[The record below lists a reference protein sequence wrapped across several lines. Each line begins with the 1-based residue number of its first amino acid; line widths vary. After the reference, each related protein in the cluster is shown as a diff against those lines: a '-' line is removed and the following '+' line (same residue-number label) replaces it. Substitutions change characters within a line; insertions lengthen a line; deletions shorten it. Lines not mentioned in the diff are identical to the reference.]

1 MKKLQL
7 KKPDIKGKIRKIKN
21 LKKEDVIAYWKG
33 RHERRERILEAR
45 RNSAFAK
52 KMQPV
57 YAFMN
62 RFSLIFHAL
71 LACIINFVIEA
82 ISRHSVVAAWDYMT
96 GTPLV
101 FLYNA
106 FMIFVTFSIVYL
118 FKRRIFVRMIIGAI
132 WVILGIANG
141 YILLKRV
148 TPFNAQD
155 LKIAGD
161 GIALINN
168 YCNGF
173 EVVVIAVGAVALL
186 IWLISMWRRG
196 GQYAGKIHHIAAL
209 IGIIVCGV
217 LYTFVTNIAID
228 KRVVSTYFGNIA
240 FAYEDYGLPYCF
252 SASLFNT
259 GISEPN
265 GYTKKAMAKIDKDG
279 ELNQTATSRS
289 SDELPNIIV
298 VQLESYFD
306 VANAEFF
313 TTSEDACPNLHNLYQ
328 NYSNGYFKVPSV
340 GAGTANTE
348 FEVLTGMNLRYFGP
362 GEYPYK
368 TYSKKHPTESAAT
381 ALASLGYG
389 THALHDNT
397 GNFYSRAN
405 VFNNMGFDTFTS
417 KEFMN
422 VLQTTENG
430 WAKDEILT
438 HHIMEAMDTTKQE
451 DFVFTVSVQGH
462 GNYPETQVI
471 ENPKIKV
478 EGIEDEALKNKWE
491 YYVNQVYEMDQFVGD
506 LIKAVEERNE
516 PSVVVFYGDHLPTMG
531 LKAEDLK
538 SRYLYNTNYVIWDNI
553 GLQKDDKNIP
563 AYQLMSEVLNRL
575 DIHSG
580 TVFNYHQQRKGTKNY
595 LSDLEL
601 LQYDILY
608 GKQYVYNGKAPIT
621 EGHMVMGIRNVS
633 LSSIVPQLN
642 SGYSLYGENFT
653 KYSRVYVNGEKLD
666 VKAPIDAMHQGMAY
680 CPEDRKVEGI
690 IADLS
695 VRENMILALQ
705 AKRGMFKLMSR
716 KEQEELTDK
725 YIKMLQVKTASRET
739 PIKSLSGGNQ
749 QKVIL
754 GRWLMTEPDF
764 LILDEPTRGIDVGTK
779 TEIQKLVVK
788 LANEGMSVVFISSEV
803 EEMLRTV
810 THMGIL
816 RDGEKVGELE
826 ESELS
831 QENVMKAI
839 AGGDK

>member
-265 GYTKKAMAKIDKDG
+265 GYTKKAMAYIDKDG

-653 KYSRVYVNGEKLD
+653 KYSRVYVNGEKQKSSFLNNTRINLSETELKDGD
-666 VKAPIDAMHQGMAY
+666 VIQVGQVGSSDTIFRMSDKYTYQNGQLV
-680 CPEDRKVEGI
+680 KQEGT
-690 IADLS
+690 A
-695 VRENMILALQ
+695 
-705 AKRGMFKLMSR
+705 
-716 KEQEELTDK
+716 TDK
-725 YIKMLQVKTASRET
+725 S
-739 PIKSLSGGNQ
+739 KSWVDQ
-749 QKVIL
+749 
-754 GRWLMTEPDF
+754 DY
-764 LILDEPTRGIDVGTK
+764 DV
-779 TEIQKLVVK
+779 
-788 LANEGMSVVFISSEV
+788 N
-803 EEMLRTV
+803 
-810 THMGIL
+810 
-816 RDGEKVGELE
+816 
-826 ESELS
+826 
-831 QENVMKAI
+831 
-839 AGGDK
+839 

>member
-289 SDELPNIIV
+289 SDKLPNIIV

-516 PSVVVFYGDHLPTMG
+516 PSVAVFYGDHLPTMG

-553 GLQKDDKNIP
+553 GLQKQDKNIP
-563 AYQLMSEVLNRL
+563 AYQLMSEVLNKL

-653 KYSRVYVNGEKLD
+653 KYSRVYVNGEKQKSSFLNNTRINLSETELKDGD
-666 VKAPIDAMHQGMAY
+666 VIQVGQVGSSDTIFRMSDKYTYQNGQLV
-680 CPEDRKVEGI
+680 KQEGT
-690 IADLS
+690 A
-695 VRENMILALQ
+695 
-705 AKRGMFKLMSR
+705 
-716 KEQEELTDK
+716 TDK
-725 YIKMLQVKTASRET
+725 S
-739 PIKSLSGGNQ
+739 KSWVDQ
-749 QKVIL
+749 
-754 GRWLMTEPDF
+754 DY
-764 LILDEPTRGIDVGTK
+764 DV
-779 TEIQKLVVK
+779 
-788 LANEGMSVVFISSEV
+788 N
-803 EEMLRTV
+803 
-810 THMGIL
+810 
-816 RDGEKVGELE
+816 
-826 ESELS
+826 
-831 QENVMKAI
+831 
-839 AGGDK
+839 

>member
-553 GLQKDDKNIP
+553 GLQKQDKNIP

-653 KYSRVYVNGEKLD
+653 KYSRVYVNGEKQKSSFLNNTR
-666 VKAPIDAMHQGMAY
+666 IN
-680 CPEDRKVEGI
+680 
-690 IADLS
+690 LS
-695 VRENMILALQ
+695 ET
-705 AKRGMFKLMSR
+705 
-716 KEQEELTDK
+716 EL
-725 YIKMLQVKTASRET
+725 
-739 PIKSLSGGNQ
+739 
-749 QKVIL
+749 
-754 GRWLMTEPDF
+754 
-764 LILDEPTRGIDVGTK
+764 
-779 TEIQKLVVK
+779 
-788 LANEGMSVVFISSEV
+788 
-803 EEMLRTV
+803 
-810 THMGIL
+810 
-816 RDGEKVGELE
+816 
-826 ESELS
+826 
-831 QENVMKAI
+831 
-839 AGGDK
+839 

>member
-96 GTPLV
+96 GTPMV

-553 GLQKDDKNIP
+553 GLQKQDKNIP

-633 LSSIVPQLN
+633 LSSIVQQLN

-653 KYSRVYVNGEKLD
+653 KYSRVYVNGEKQKSSFLNNTRINLSETELKDGD
-666 VKAPIDAMHQGMAY
+666 VIQVGQVGSSDTIFRMSDKYTYQNGQLV
-680 CPEDRKVEGI
+680 KQEGT
-690 IADLS
+690 A
-695 VRENMILALQ
+695 
-705 AKRGMFKLMSR
+705 
-716 KEQEELTDK
+716 TDK
-725 YIKMLQVKTASRET
+725 S
-739 PIKSLSGGNQ
+739 KSWVDQ
-749 QKVIL
+749 
-754 GRWLMTEPDF
+754 DY
-764 LILDEPTRGIDVGTK
+764 DV
-779 TEIQKLVVK
+779 
-788 LANEGMSVVFISSEV
+788 N
-803 EEMLRTV
+803 
-810 THMGIL
+810 
-816 RDGEKVGELE
+816 
-826 ESELS
+826 
-831 QENVMKAI
+831 
-839 AGGDK
+839 

>member
-279 ELNQTATSRS
+279 ELNQTAASRS

-438 HHIMEAMDTTKQE
+438 QHIMEAMDTTKQE

-642 SGYSLYGENFT
+642 SGYSLYSENFT
-653 KYSRVYVNGEKLD
+653 KYSRVYVNGEKQKSSFLNNTRINLSETELKDGD
-666 VKAPIDAMHQGMAY
+666 VIQVGQVGSSDTIFRMSDKYTYQNGQLV
-680 CPEDRKVEGI
+680 KQEGT
-690 IADLS
+690 A
-695 VRENMILALQ
+695 
-705 AKRGMFKLMSR
+705 
-716 KEQEELTDK
+716 TDK
-725 YIKMLQVKTASRET
+725 S
-739 PIKSLSGGNQ
+739 KSWVDQ
-749 QKVIL
+749 
-754 GRWLMTEPDF
+754 DY
-764 LILDEPTRGIDVGTK
+764 DV
-779 TEIQKLVVK
+779 
-788 LANEGMSVVFISSEV
+788 N
-803 EEMLRTV
+803 
-810 THMGIL
+810 
-816 RDGEKVGELE
+816 
-826 ESELS
+826 
-831 QENVMKAI
+831 
-839 AGGDK
+839 

>member
-96 GTPLV
+96 GTPMV

-196 GQYAGKIHHIAAL
+196 GQYADKIHHIAAL

-553 GLQKDDKNIP
+553 GLQKHDKNIP

-653 KYSRVYVNGEKLD
+653 KYSRVYVNGEKQKSSFLNNTRINLSETELKDGD
-666 VKAPIDAMHQGMAY
+666 VIQVGQVGSSDTIFRMSDKYTYQNGQLV
-680 CPEDRKVEGI
+680 KQEGT
-690 IADLS
+690 A
-695 VRENMILALQ
+695 
-705 AKRGMFKLMSR
+705 
-716 KEQEELTDK
+716 TDK
-725 YIKMLQVKTASRET
+725 S
-739 PIKSLSGGNQ
+739 KSWVDQ
-749 QKVIL
+749 
-754 GRWLMTEPDF
+754 DY
-764 LILDEPTRGIDVGTK
+764 DV
-779 TEIQKLVVK
+779 
-788 LANEGMSVVFISSEV
+788 N
-803 EEMLRTV
+803 
-810 THMGIL
+810 
-816 RDGEKVGELE
+816 
-826 ESELS
+826 
-831 QENVMKAI
+831 
-839 AGGDK
+839 

>member
-553 GLQKDDKNIP
+553 GLQKHDKNIP

-653 KYSRVYVNGEKLD
+653 KYSRVYVNGEKQKSSFLNNTRINMSETELKDGD
-666 VKAPIDAMHQGMAY
+666 VIQVGQVGSSDTIFRMSDKYTYQNGQLV
-680 CPEDRKVEGI
+680 KQEGT
-690 IADLS
+690 A
-695 VRENMILALQ
+695 
-705 AKRGMFKLMSR
+705 
-716 KEQEELTDK
+716 TDK
-725 YIKMLQVKTASRET
+725 S
-739 PIKSLSGGNQ
+739 KSWVDQ
-749 QKVIL
+749 
-754 GRWLMTEPDF
+754 DY
-764 LILDEPTRGIDVGTK
+764 DV
-779 TEIQKLVVK
+779 
-788 LANEGMSVVFISSEV
+788 N
-803 EEMLRTV
+803 
-810 THMGIL
+810 
-816 RDGEKVGELE
+816 
-826 ESELS
+826 
-831 QENVMKAI
+831 
-839 AGGDK
+839 

>member
-96 GTPLV
+96 GTPMV

-279 ELNQTATSRS
+279 ELNQTAASRS

-438 HHIMEAMDTTKQE
+438 QHIMEAMDTTKQE

-653 KYSRVYVNGEKLD
+653 KYSRVYVNGEKQKSSFLNNLSETELKDGD
-666 VKAPIDAMHQGMAY
+666 VIQVGQVGSSDTIFRMSDKYTYQNGQLV
-680 CPEDRKVEGI
+680 KQEGT
-690 IADLS
+690 A
-695 VRENMILALQ
+695 
-705 AKRGMFKLMSR
+705 
-716 KEQEELTDK
+716 TDK
-725 YIKMLQVKTASRET
+725 S
-739 PIKSLSGGNQ
+739 KSWVDQ
-749 QKVIL
+749 
-754 GRWLMTEPDF
+754 DY
-764 LILDEPTRGIDVGTK
+764 DV
-779 TEIQKLVVK
+779 
-788 LANEGMSVVFISSEV
+788 N
-803 EEMLRTV
+803 
-810 THMGIL
+810 
-816 RDGEKVGELE
+816 
-826 ESELS
+826 
-831 QENVMKAI
+831 
-839 AGGDK
+839 

>member
-96 GTPLV
+96 GTPMV

-279 ELNQTATSRS
+279 ELNQTAASRS

-553 GLQKDDKNIP
+553 GLQKHDKNIP

-653 KYSRVYVNGEKLD
+653 KYSRVYVNGEKQKSNFLNNTRINLSETELKDGD
-666 VKAPIDAMHQGMAY
+666 VIQVGQVGSSDTIFRMSDKYTYQNGQLV
-680 CPEDRKVEGI
+680 KQEGT
-690 IADLS
+690 A
-695 VRENMILALQ
+695 
-705 AKRGMFKLMSR
+705 
-716 KEQEELTDK
+716 TDK
-725 YIKMLQVKTASRET
+725 S
-739 PIKSLSGGNQ
+739 KSWVDQ
-749 QKVIL
+749 
-754 GRWLMTEPDF
+754 DY
-764 LILDEPTRGIDVGTK
+764 DV
-779 TEIQKLVVK
+779 
-788 LANEGMSVVFISSEV
+788 N
-803 EEMLRTV
+803 
-810 THMGIL
+810 
-816 RDGEKVGELE
+816 
-826 ESELS
+826 
-831 QENVMKAI
+831 
-839 AGGDK
+839 

>member
-196 GQYAGKIHHIAAL
+196 GQYAGKIHHVAAL

-438 HHIMEAMDTTKQE
+438 QHIMEAMDTTKQE

-516 PSVVVFYGDHLPTMG
+516 PSVVAFYGDHLPTMG

-653 KYSRVYVNGEKLD
+653 KYSRVYVNGEKQKSSFLNNTRINLSETELKDGD
-666 VKAPIDAMHQGMAY
+666 VIQVGQVGSSDTIFRMSDKYTYQNGQLV
-680 CPEDRKVEGI
+680 KQEGT
-690 IADLS
+690 A
-695 VRENMILALQ
+695 
-705 AKRGMFKLMSR
+705 
-716 KEQEELTDK
+716 TDK
-725 YIKMLQVKTASRET
+725 S
-739 PIKSLSGGNQ
+739 KSWVDQ
-749 QKVIL
+749 
-754 GRWLMTEPDF
+754 DY
-764 LILDEPTRGIDVGTK
+764 DV
-779 TEIQKLVVK
+779 
-788 LANEGMSVVFISSEV
+788 N
-803 EEMLRTV
+803 
-810 THMGIL
+810 
-816 RDGEKVGELE
+816 
-826 ESELS
+826 
-831 QENVMKAI
+831 
-839 AGGDK
+839 

>member
-289 SDELPNIIV
+289 SDKLPNIIV
-298 VQLESYFD
+298 VQMESYFD

-438 HHIMEAMDTTKQE
+438 QHIMEAMDTTKQE

-653 KYSRVYVNGEKLD
+653 KYSRVYVNGEKQKSSFLNNTRINLSETELKDGD
-666 VKAPIDAMHQGMAY
+666 VIQVGQVGSSDTIFRMSDKYTYQNGQLV
-680 CPEDRKVEGI
+680 KQEGT
-690 IADLS
+690 A
-695 VRENMILALQ
+695 
-705 AKRGMFKLMSR
+705 
-716 KEQEELTDK
+716 TDK
-725 YIKMLQVKTASRET
+725 S
-739 PIKSLSGGNQ
+739 KSWVDQ
-749 QKVIL
+749 
-754 GRWLMTEPDF
+754 DY
-764 LILDEPTRGIDVGTK
+764 DV
-779 TEIQKLVVK
+779 
-788 LANEGMSVVFISSEV
+788 N
-803 EEMLRTV
+803 
-810 THMGIL
+810 
-816 RDGEKVGELE
+816 
-826 ESELS
+826 
-831 QENVMKAI
+831 
-839 AGGDK
+839 

>member
-1 MKKLQL
+1 
-7 KKPDIKGKIRKIKN
+7 
-21 LKKEDVIAYWKG
+21 
-33 RHERRERILEAR
+33 
-45 RNSAFAK
+45 
-52 KMQPV
+52 
-57 YAFMN
+57 
-62 RFSLIFHAL
+62 
-71 LACIINFVIEA
+71 
-82 ISRHSVVAAWDYMT
+82 
-96 GTPLV
+96 
-101 FLYNA
+101 
-106 FMIFVTFSIVYL
+106 
-118 FKRRIFVRMIIGAI
+118 MIIGAI

-279 ELNQTATSRS
+279 ELNQTAASRS

-438 HHIMEAMDTTKQE
+438 QHIMEAMDTTKQE

-595 LSDLEL
+595 L
-601 LQYDILY
+601 LY

-653 KYSRVYVNGEKLD
+653 KYSRVYVNGEKQKSSFLNNTRINLSETELKDGD
-666 VKAPIDAMHQGMAY
+666 VIQVGQVGSSDTIFRMSDKYTYQNGQLV
-680 CPEDRKVEGI
+680 KQEGT
-690 IADLS
+690 A
-695 VRENMILALQ
+695 
-705 AKRGMFKLMSR
+705 
-716 KEQEELTDK
+716 TDK
-725 YIKMLQVKTASRET
+725 S
-739 PIKSLSGGNQ
+739 KSWVDQ
-749 QKVIL
+749 
-754 GRWLMTEPDF
+754 DY
-764 LILDEPTRGIDVGTK
+764 DV
-779 TEIQKLVVK
+779 
-788 LANEGMSVVFISSEV
+788 N
-803 EEMLRTV
+803 
-810 THMGIL
+810 
-816 RDGEKVGELE
+816 
-826 ESELS
+826 
-831 QENVMKAI
+831 
-839 AGGDK
+839 

>member
-1 MKKLQL
+1 MKKFQL
-7 KKPDIKGKIRKIKN
+7 KKPDIKGKIRKIRN

-313 TTSEDACPNLHNLYQ
+313 TTSEDVCPNLHNLYQ

-438 HHIMEAMDTTKQE
+438 QHIMEAMDTTKQE

-653 KYSRVYVNGEKLD
+653 KYSRVYVNGEKQKSSFLNNTRINLSETELKDGD
-666 VKAPIDAMHQGMAY
+666 VIQVGQVGSSDTIFRMSDKYTYQNGQLV
-680 CPEDRKVEGI
+680 KQEGT
-690 IADLS
+690 A
-695 VRENMILALQ
+695 
-705 AKRGMFKLMSR
+705 
-716 KEQEELTDK
+716 TDK
-725 YIKMLQVKTASRET
+725 S
-739 PIKSLSGGNQ
+739 KSWVDQ
-749 QKVIL
+749 
-754 GRWLMTEPDF
+754 DY
-764 LILDEPTRGIDVGTK
+764 DV
-779 TEIQKLVVK
+779 
-788 LANEGMSVVFISSEV
+788 N
-803 EEMLRTV
+803 
-810 THMGIL
+810 
-816 RDGEKVGELE
+816 
-826 ESELS
+826 
-831 QENVMKAI
+831 
-839 AGGDK
+839 

>member
-1 MKKLQL
+1 MKWCNFFN
-7 KKPDIKGKIRKIKN
+7 KI
-21 LKKEDVIAYWKG
+21 
-33 RHERRERILEAR
+33 
-45 RNSAFAK
+45 
-52 KMQPV
+52 
-57 YAFMN
+57 
-62 RFSLIFHAL
+62 SLILQAL
-71 LACIINFVIEA
+71 GCAVLYFVIEA
-82 ISRHSVVAAWDYMT
+82 ICRHSFTEAWTYMT
-96 GTPLV
+96 TKPLV
-101 FLYNA
+101 FAYNA
-106 FMIFVTFSIVYL
+106 AFIFTTMLIVYL
-118 FKRRIFVRMIIGAI
+118 FRKRIFWRIFVGSL
-132 WVILGIANG
+132 WLFLGIVNC
-141 YILLKRV
+141 ILLMNRV
-148 TPFNAQD
+148 TPFTGPD
-155 LKIAGD
+155 LHMLTD
-161 GIALINN
+161 GIAIMQKYLPF
-168 YCNGF
+168 YG
-173 EVVVIAVGAVALL
+173 VVIGC
-186 IWLISMWRRG
+186 I
-196 GQYAGKIHHIAAL
+196 L
-209 IGIIVCGV
+209 IGIVVLGLLILLVKGPKYEQKIKYRYVIPLVIAGFVAFGGV
-217 LYTFVTNIAID
+217 TQLALE
-228 KRVVSTYFGNIA
+228 KRVLSNYFGNIA

-279 ELNQTATSRS
+279 ELNQTAASRS

-438 HHIMEAMDTTKQE
+438 QHIMEAMDTTKQE

-491 YYVNQVYEMDQFVGD
+491 YYVNHQVYEMDQFVGD

-653 KYSRVYVNGEKLD
+653 KYSRVYVNGEKQKSSFLNNTRINLSETELKDGDVIQVGQVGSSDTIFRMSDKYTYQNGQLVKQEGTATDKSKSWVDQDYD
-666 VKAPIDAMHQGMAY
+666 VKKNQKCSHMKRQQRISKKF
-680 CPEDRKVEGI
+680 R
-690 IADLS
+690 
-695 VRENMILALQ
+695 NLQ
-705 AKRGMFKLMSR
+705 RNIRWSTQKRF
-716 KEQEELTDK
+716 
-725 YIKMLQVKTASRET
+725 
-739 PIKSLSGGNQ
+739 
-749 QKVIL
+749 
-754 GRWLMTEPDF
+754 
-764 LILDEPTRGIDVGTK
+764 
-779 TEIQKLVVK
+779 
-788 LANEGMSVVFISSEV
+788 
-803 EEMLRTV
+803 
-810 THMGIL
+810 
-816 RDGEKVGELE
+816 
-826 ESELS
+826 
-831 QENVMKAI
+831 
-839 AGGDK
+839 

>member
-82 ISRHSVVAAWDYMT
+82 ISRHSVVAAWDYMI
-96 GTPLV
+96 GTPMV

-553 GLQKDDKNIP
+553 GLQKHDKNIP

-653 KYSRVYVNGEKLD
+653 KYSRVYVNGEKQKSSFLNNTRINLSETELKDGD
-666 VKAPIDAMHQGMAY
+666 VIQVGQVGSSDTIFRMSDKYTYQNGQLV
-680 CPEDRKVEGI
+680 KQEGT
-690 IADLS
+690 A
-695 VRENMILALQ
+695 
-705 AKRGMFKLMSR
+705 
-716 KEQEELTDK
+716 TDK
-725 YIKMLQVKTASRET
+725 S
-739 PIKSLSGGNQ
+739 KSWVDQ
-749 QKVIL
+749 
-754 GRWLMTEPDF
+754 DY
-764 LILDEPTRGIDVGTK
+764 DV
-779 TEIQKLVVK
+779 
-788 LANEGMSVVFISSEV
+788 N
-803 EEMLRTV
+803 
-810 THMGIL
+810 
-816 RDGEKVGELE
+816 
-826 ESELS
+826 
-831 QENVMKAI
+831 
-839 AGGDK
+839 

>member
-96 GTPLV
+96 GTPMV

-196 GQYAGKIHHIAAL
+196 GQYAGKIHHIVAL

-553 GLQKDDKNIP
+553 GLQKQDKNIP

-653 KYSRVYVNGEKLD
+653 KYSCVYVNGEKQKSSFLNNTRINLSETELKDGD
-666 VKAPIDAMHQGMAY
+666 VIQVGQVGSSDTIFRMSDKYTYQNGQLV
-680 CPEDRKVEGI
+680 KQEGT
-690 IADLS
+690 A
-695 VRENMILALQ
+695 
-705 AKRGMFKLMSR
+705 
-716 KEQEELTDK
+716 TDK
-725 YIKMLQVKTASRET
+725 S
-739 PIKSLSGGNQ
+739 KSWVDQ
-749 QKVIL
+749 
-754 GRWLMTEPDF
+754 DY
-764 LILDEPTRGIDVGTK
+764 DV
-779 TEIQKLVVK
+779 
-788 LANEGMSVVFISSEV
+788 N
-803 EEMLRTV
+803 
-810 THMGIL
+810 
-816 RDGEKVGELE
+816 
-826 ESELS
+826 
-831 QENVMKAI
+831 
-839 AGGDK
+839 

>member
-279 ELNQTATSRS
+279 ELNQTAASRS

-553 GLQKDDKNIP
+553 GLQKHDKNIP

-653 KYSRVYVNGEKLD
+653 KYSRVYVNGEKQKSSFLNNTRINLSETELKDGD
-666 VKAPIDAMHQGMAY
+666 VIQVGQVGSSDTIFRMSDKYTYQNGQLV
-680 CPEDRKVEGI
+680 KQEGT
-690 IADLS
+690 A
-695 VRENMILALQ
+695 
-705 AKRGMFKLMSR
+705 
-716 KEQEELTDK
+716 TDK
-725 YIKMLQVKTASRET
+725 S
-739 PIKSLSGGNQ
+739 KSWVDQ
-749 QKVIL
+749 
-754 GRWLMTEPDF
+754 DY
-764 LILDEPTRGIDVGTK
+764 DV
-779 TEIQKLVVK
+779 
-788 LANEGMSVVFISSEV
+788 N
-803 EEMLRTV
+803 
-810 THMGIL
+810 
-816 RDGEKVGELE
+816 
-826 ESELS
+826 
-831 QENVMKAI
+831 
-839 AGGDK
+839 

>member
-96 GTPLV
+96 GTPMV

-173 EVVVIAVGAVALL
+173 EVVVIVVGAVALL

-259 GISEPN
+259 GISELN

-438 HHIMEAMDTTKQE
+438 QHIMEAMDTTKQE

-653 KYSRVYVNGEKLD
+653 KYSRVYVNGEKQKSSFLNNTRINLSETELKDGD
-666 VKAPIDAMHQGMAY
+666 VIQVGQVGSSDTIFRMSDKYTYQNGQLV
-680 CPEDRKVEGI
+680 KQEGT
-690 IADLS
+690 A
-695 VRENMILALQ
+695 
-705 AKRGMFKLMSR
+705 
-716 KEQEELTDK
+716 TDK
-725 YIKMLQVKTASRET
+725 S
-739 PIKSLSGGNQ
+739 KSWVDQ
-749 QKVIL
+749 
-754 GRWLMTEPDF
+754 DY
-764 LILDEPTRGIDVGTK
+764 DV
-779 TEIQKLVVK
+779 
-788 LANEGMSVVFISSEV
+788 N
-803 EEMLRTV
+803 
-810 THMGIL
+810 
-816 RDGEKVGELE
+816 
-826 ESELS
+826 
-831 QENVMKAI
+831 
-839 AGGDK
+839 

>member
-96 GTPLV
+96 GTPMV

-173 EVVVIAVGAVALL
+173 EVVVIAVGVVALL

-279 ELNQTATSRS
+279 ELNQTAASRS

-553 GLQKDDKNIP
+553 GLQKHDKNIP

-653 KYSRVYVNGEKLD
+653 KYSRVYVNGEKQKSSFLNNTRINLSETELKDGD
-666 VKAPIDAMHQGMAY
+666 VIQVGQVGSSDTIFRMSDKYTYQNGQLV
-680 CPEDRKVEGI
+680 KQEGT
-690 IADLS
+690 A
-695 VRENMILALQ
+695 
-705 AKRGMFKLMSR
+705 
-716 KEQEELTDK
+716 TDK
-725 YIKMLQVKTASRET
+725 S
-739 PIKSLSGGNQ
+739 KSWVDQ
-749 QKVIL
+749 
-754 GRWLMTEPDF
+754 DY
-764 LILDEPTRGIDVGTK
+764 DV
-779 TEIQKLVVK
+779 
-788 LANEGMSVVFISSEV
+788 N
-803 EEMLRTV
+803 
-810 THMGIL
+810 
-816 RDGEKVGELE
+816 
-826 ESELS
+826 
-831 QENVMKAI
+831 
-839 AGGDK
+839 

>member
-289 SDELPNIIV
+289 SDKLPNIIV

-438 HHIMEAMDTTKQE
+438 QHIMEAMDTTKQE

-653 KYSRVYVNGEKLD
+653 KYSRVYVNGEKQKSSFLNNTRINLSETELKDGD
-666 VKAPIDAMHQGMAY
+666 VIQVGQVGSSDTIFQMSDKYTYQNGQLV
-680 CPEDRKVEGI
+680 KQEGT
-690 IADLS
+690 A
-695 VRENMILALQ
+695 
-705 AKRGMFKLMSR
+705 
-716 KEQEELTDK
+716 TDK
-725 YIKMLQVKTASRET
+725 S
-739 PIKSLSGGNQ
+739 KSWVDQ
-749 QKVIL
+749 
-754 GRWLMTEPDF
+754 DY
-764 LILDEPTRGIDVGTK
+764 DV
-779 TEIQKLVVK
+779 
-788 LANEGMSVVFISSEV
+788 N
-803 EEMLRTV
+803 
-810 THMGIL
+810 
-816 RDGEKVGELE
+816 
-826 ESELS
+826 
-831 QENVMKAI
+831 
-839 AGGDK
+839 

>member
-279 ELNQTATSRS
+279 ELNQTAASRS

-313 TTSEDACPNLHNLYQ
+313 TTSEDVCPNLHNLYQ

-438 HHIMEAMDTTKQE
+438 QHIMEAMDTTKQE

-553 GLQKDDKNIP
+553 GLQKQDKNIP

-653 KYSRVYVNGEKLD
+653 KYSRVYVNGEKQKSSFLNNTRINLSETELKDGD
-666 VKAPIDAMHQGMAY
+666 VIQVGQVGSSDTIFRMSDKYTYQNGQLV
-680 CPEDRKVEGI
+680 KQEGT
-690 IADLS
+690 A
-695 VRENMILALQ
+695 
-705 AKRGMFKLMSR
+705 
-716 KEQEELTDK
+716 TDK
-725 YIKMLQVKTASRET
+725 S
-739 PIKSLSGGNQ
+739 KSWVDQ
-749 QKVIL
+749 
-754 GRWLMTEPDF
+754 DY
-764 LILDEPTRGIDVGTK
+764 DV
-779 TEIQKLVVK
+779 
-788 LANEGMSVVFISSEV
+788 N
-803 EEMLRTV
+803 
-810 THMGIL
+810 
-816 RDGEKVGELE
+816 
-826 ESELS
+826 
-831 QENVMKAI
+831 
-839 AGGDK
+839 

>member
-96 GTPLV
+96 GTPMV

-132 WVILGIANG
+132 WMILGIANG

-279 ELNQTATSRS
+279 EVNQTATSRS

-553 GLQKDDKNIP
+553 GLQKHDKNIP

-653 KYSRVYVNGEKLD
+653 KYSRVYVNGEKQKSSFLNNTRINLSETELKDGD
-666 VKAPIDAMHQGMAY
+666 VIQVGQVGSSDTIFRMSDKYTYQNGQLV
-680 CPEDRKVEGI
+680 KQEGT
-690 IADLS
+690 A
-695 VRENMILALQ
+695 
-705 AKRGMFKLMSR
+705 
-716 KEQEELTDK
+716 TDK
-725 YIKMLQVKTASRET
+725 S
-739 PIKSLSGGNQ
+739 KSWVDQ
-749 QKVIL
+749 
-754 GRWLMTEPDF
+754 DY
-764 LILDEPTRGIDVGTK
+764 DV
-779 TEIQKLVVK
+779 
-788 LANEGMSVVFISSEV
+788 N
-803 EEMLRTV
+803 
-810 THMGIL
+810 
-816 RDGEKVGELE
+816 
-826 ESELS
+826 
-831 QENVMKAI
+831 
-839 AGGDK
+839 

>member
-279 ELNQTATSRS
+279 ELNQTAASRS

-653 KYSRVYVNGEKLD
+653 KYSRVYVNGEKQKSSFLNNTRINLSETELKDGD
-666 VKAPIDAMHQGMAY
+666 VIQVGQVGSSDTIFRMSDKYTYQNGQLV
-680 CPEDRKVEGI
+680 KQEGT
-690 IADLS
+690 A
-695 VRENMILALQ
+695 
-705 AKRGMFKLMSR
+705 
-716 KEQEELTDK
+716 TDK
-725 YIKMLQVKTASRET
+725 S
-739 PIKSLSGGNQ
+739 KSWVDQ
-749 QKVIL
+749 
-754 GRWLMTEPDF
+754 DY
-764 LILDEPTRGIDVGTK
+764 DV
-779 TEIQKLVVK
+779 
-788 LANEGMSVVFISSEV
+788 N
-803 EEMLRTV
+803 
-810 THMGIL
+810 
-816 RDGEKVGELE
+816 
-826 ESELS
+826 
-831 QENVMKAI
+831 
-839 AGGDK
+839 

>member
-118 FKRRIFVRMIIGAI
+118 FKRRIFVRIIIGAI

-196 GQYAGKIHHIAAL
+196 GQYAGKIYHIAAL

-279 ELNQTATSRS
+279 ELNQTAASRS

-438 HHIMEAMDTTKQE
+438 QHIMEAMDTTKQE

-653 KYSRVYVNGEKLD
+653 KYSRVYVNGEKQKSSFLNNTRINLSETELKDGD
-666 VKAPIDAMHQGMAY
+666 VIQVGQVGSSDTIFRMSDKYTYQNGQLV
-680 CPEDRKVEGI
+680 KQEGT
-690 IADLS
+690 A
-695 VRENMILALQ
+695 
-705 AKRGMFKLMSR
+705 
-716 KEQEELTDK
+716 TDK
-725 YIKMLQVKTASRET
+725 S
-739 PIKSLSGGNQ
+739 KSWVDQ
-749 QKVIL
+749 
-754 GRWLMTEPDF
+754 DY
-764 LILDEPTRGIDVGTK
+764 DV
-779 TEIQKLVVK
+779 
-788 LANEGMSVVFISSEV
+788 N
-803 EEMLRTV
+803 
-810 THMGIL
+810 
-816 RDGEKVGELE
+816 
-826 ESELS
+826 
-831 QENVMKAI
+831 
-839 AGGDK
+839 

>member
-96 GTPLV
+96 GTPMV

-155 LKIAGD
+155 LKIA

-438 HHIMEAMDTTKQE
+438 QHIMEAMDTTKQE

-653 KYSRVYVNGEKLD
+653 KYSRVYVNGEKQKSSFLNNTRINLSETELKDGD
-666 VKAPIDAMHQGMAY
+666 VIQVGQVGSSDTIFRMSDKYTYQNGQLV
-680 CPEDRKVEGI
+680 KQEGT
-690 IADLS
+690 A
-695 VRENMILALQ
+695 
-705 AKRGMFKLMSR
+705 
-716 KEQEELTDK
+716 TDK
-725 YIKMLQVKTASRET
+725 S
-739 PIKSLSGGNQ
+739 KSWVDQ
-749 QKVIL
+749 
-754 GRWLMTEPDF
+754 DY
-764 LILDEPTRGIDVGTK
+764 DV
-779 TEIQKLVVK
+779 
-788 LANEGMSVVFISSEV
+788 N
-803 EEMLRTV
+803 
-810 THMGIL
+810 
-816 RDGEKVGELE
+816 
-826 ESELS
+826 
-831 QENVMKAI
+831 
-839 AGGDK
+839 

>member
-96 GTPLV
+96 GTPMV

-148 TPFNAQD
+148 TPFDAQD

-653 KYSRVYVNGEKLD
+653 KYSRVYVNGEKQKSSFLNNTRINLSETELKDGD
-666 VKAPIDAMHQGMAY
+666 VIQVGQVGSSDTIFRMSDKYTYQNGQLV
-680 CPEDRKVEGI
+680 KQEGT
-690 IADLS
+690 A
-695 VRENMILALQ
+695 
-705 AKRGMFKLMSR
+705 
-716 KEQEELTDK
+716 TDK
-725 YIKMLQVKTASRET
+725 S
-739 PIKSLSGGNQ
+739 KSWVDQ
-749 QKVIL
+749 
-754 GRWLMTEPDF
+754 DY
-764 LILDEPTRGIDVGTK
+764 DV
-779 TEIQKLVVK
+779 
-788 LANEGMSVVFISSEV
+788 N
-803 EEMLRTV
+803 
-810 THMGIL
+810 
-816 RDGEKVGELE
+816 
-826 ESELS
+826 
-831 QENVMKAI
+831 
-839 AGGDK
+839 

>member
-196 GQYAGKIHHIAAL
+196 GQYAGKIHHIVAL

-279 ELNQTATSRS
+279 ELNQTAASRS

-438 HHIMEAMDTTKQE
+438 QHIMEAMDTTKQE

-553 GLQKDDKNIP
+553 GLQKQDKNIP

-653 KYSRVYVNGEKLD
+653 KYSRVYVNGEKQKSSFLNNTRINLSETELKDGD
-666 VKAPIDAMHQGMAY
+666 VIQVGQVGSSDTIFRMSDKYTYQNGQLV
-680 CPEDRKVEGI
+680 KQEGT
-690 IADLS
+690 A
-695 VRENMILALQ
+695 
-705 AKRGMFKLMSR
+705 
-716 KEQEELTDK
+716 TDK
-725 YIKMLQVKTASRET
+725 S
-739 PIKSLSGGNQ
+739 KSWVDQ
-749 QKVIL
+749 
-754 GRWLMTEPDF
+754 DY
-764 LILDEPTRGIDVGTK
+764 DV
-779 TEIQKLVVK
+779 
-788 LANEGMSVVFISSEV
+788 N
-803 EEMLRTV
+803 
-810 THMGIL
+810 
-816 RDGEKVGELE
+816 
-826 ESELS
+826 
-831 QENVMKAI
+831 
-839 AGGDK
+839 

>member
-491 YYVNQVYEMDQFVGD
+491 YYVNQVYEIDQFVGD

-553 GLQKDDKNIP
+553 GLQKHDKNIP

-653 KYSRVYVNGEKLD
+653 KYSRVYVNGEKQKSSFLNNTRINLSETELKDGD
-666 VKAPIDAMHQGMAY
+666 VIQVGQVGSSDTIFRMSDKYTYQNGQLV
-680 CPEDRKVEGI
+680 KQEGT
-690 IADLS
+690 A
-695 VRENMILALQ
+695 
-705 AKRGMFKLMSR
+705 
-716 KEQEELTDK
+716 TDK
-725 YIKMLQVKTASRET
+725 S
-739 PIKSLSGGNQ
+739 KSWVDQ
-749 QKVIL
+749 
-754 GRWLMTEPDF
+754 DY
-764 LILDEPTRGIDVGTK
+764 DV
-779 TEIQKLVVK
+779 
-788 LANEGMSVVFISSEV
+788 N
-803 EEMLRTV
+803 
-810 THMGIL
+810 
-816 RDGEKVGELE
+816 
-826 ESELS
+826 
-831 QENVMKAI
+831 
-839 AGGDK
+839 

>member
-516 PSVVVFYGDHLPTMG
+516 PSVVVFYGDHLPTIG

-653 KYSRVYVNGEKLD
+653 KYSRVYVNGEKQKSSFLNNTRINLSETELKDGD
-666 VKAPIDAMHQGMAY
+666 VIQVGQVGSSDTIFRMSDKYTYQNGQLV
-680 CPEDRKVEGI
+680 KQEGT
-690 IADLS
+690 A
-695 VRENMILALQ
+695 
-705 AKRGMFKLMSR
+705 
-716 KEQEELTDK
+716 TDK
-725 YIKMLQVKTASRET
+725 S
-739 PIKSLSGGNQ
+739 KSWVDQ
-749 QKVIL
+749 
-754 GRWLMTEPDF
+754 DY
-764 LILDEPTRGIDVGTK
+764 DV
-779 TEIQKLVVK
+779 
-788 LANEGMSVVFISSEV
+788 N
-803 EEMLRTV
+803 
-810 THMGIL
+810 
-816 RDGEKVGELE
+816 
-826 ESELS
+826 
-831 QENVMKAI
+831 
-839 AGGDK
+839 

>member
-71 LACIINFVIEA
+71 LVCIINFVIEA

-438 HHIMEAMDTTKQE
+438 QHIMEAMDTTKQE

-553 GLQKDDKNIP
+553 GLQKHDKNIP

-653 KYSRVYVNGEKLD
+653 KYSRVYVNGEKQKSSFLNNTRINLSETELKDGD
-666 VKAPIDAMHQGMAY
+666 VIQVGQVGSSDTIFRMSDKYTYQNGQLV
-680 CPEDRKVEGI
+680 KQEGT
-690 IADLS
+690 A
-695 VRENMILALQ
+695 
-705 AKRGMFKLMSR
+705 
-716 KEQEELTDK
+716 TDK
-725 YIKMLQVKTASRET
+725 S
-739 PIKSLSGGNQ
+739 KSWVDQ
-749 QKVIL
+749 
-754 GRWLMTEPDF
+754 DY
-764 LILDEPTRGIDVGTK
+764 DV
-779 TEIQKLVVK
+779 
-788 LANEGMSVVFISSEV
+788 N
-803 EEMLRTV
+803 
-810 THMGIL
+810 
-816 RDGEKVGELE
+816 
-826 ESELS
+826 
-831 QENVMKAI
+831 
-839 AGGDK
+839 

>member
-553 GLQKDDKNIP
+553 GLQKHDKNIP

-642 SGYSLYGENFT
+642 SGYSLYGDNFT
-653 KYSRVYVNGEKLD
+653 KYSRVYVNGEKQKSSFLNNTRINLSETELKDGD
-666 VKAPIDAMHQGMAY
+666 VIQVGQVGSSDTIFRMSDKYTYQNGQLV
-680 CPEDRKVEGI
+680 KQEGT
-690 IADLS
+690 A
-695 VRENMILALQ
+695 
-705 AKRGMFKLMSR
+705 
-716 KEQEELTDK
+716 TDK
-725 YIKMLQVKTASRET
+725 S
-739 PIKSLSGGNQ
+739 KSWVDQ
-749 QKVIL
+749 
-754 GRWLMTEPDF
+754 DY
-764 LILDEPTRGIDVGTK
+764 DV
-779 TEIQKLVVK
+779 
-788 LANEGMSVVFISSEV
+788 N
-803 EEMLRTV
+803 
-810 THMGIL
+810 
-816 RDGEKVGELE
+816 
-826 ESELS
+826 
-831 QENVMKAI
+831 
-839 AGGDK
+839 